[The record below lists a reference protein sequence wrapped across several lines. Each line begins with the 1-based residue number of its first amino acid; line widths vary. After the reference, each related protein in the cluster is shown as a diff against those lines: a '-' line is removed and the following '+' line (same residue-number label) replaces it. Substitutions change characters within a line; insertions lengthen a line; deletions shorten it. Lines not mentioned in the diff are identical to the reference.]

1 MRRMF
6 KARGHGGT
14 HQQVEIGDEARRVAG
29 APGGDQGYIAYLLE
43 RLLYVTAAHGTMEF
57 VAYREI
63 VRKEYASTEE
73 RTVQSQDDK

>member
-1 MRRMF
+1 MR
-6 KARGHGGT
+6 KVWKNRGHGRVDSGASPAA
-14 HQQVEIGDEARRVAG
+14 EEARVAG
-29 APGGDQGYIAYLLE
+29 DGGRNQGYVAYLLE

-57 VAYREI
+57 VVYREM